1 MSQNNQVNAN
11 ANIQRLR
18 ERRAQEARLQ
28 TTLLTHWAEM
38 VNERG
43 DQIEVLNAQLTTVSD
58 RADRLYR
65 DNVILHGLI
74 DEAYADVD
82 SQSRLSLR
90 LSELVMRIIREIP
103 GAAREDYRDE
113 YLAAVNDFNR
123 GEIID
128 LTADEEMDE
137 EL

>member
-43 DQIEVLNAQLTTVSD
+43 DQIEVLNTQLNAVSD